1 MVYWIFGR
9 NELGGNMFYSIAIDG
24 PAGAGKSTIAK
35 KIAKELEF
43 IYVDTG
49 AMYRAMALYF
59 IRNQVDVKNEDAIN
73 AACKKIDVKIVY
85 ENEMQQVLLNGE
97 NVTGL
102 LREEEVGNMAS
113 KTSSY
118 KMVRQTLLGLQ
129 RDLAKTANIL
139 MDGRDI
145 GTHVLPNADL
155 KIYLTASSAVRAKRR
170 YDELLEKGESA
181 NLDQIEE
188 DIKQRDHQDMSRKI
202 APLKQAEDAVL
213 VDSSHMGIDE
223 VVTKVVEEF
232 EKVK

>member
-1 MVYWIFGR
+1 
-9 NELGGNMFYSIAIDG
+9 MFYSIAIDG

-223 VVTKVVEEF
+223 VVAKVVEEF

>member
-1 MVYWIFGR
+1 
-9 NELGGNMFYSIAIDG
+9 MFYSIAIDG

-59 IRNQVDVKNEDAIN
+59 IRNQVDVEKEDAIN
-73 AACKKIDVKIVY
+73 AACQKIDVKIVY

-181 NLDQIEE
+181 DLNQIEE
-188 DIKQRDHQDMSRKI
+188 DIKQRDYQDMSREI

-223 VVTKVVEEF
+223 VVAKVVEEF